1 VRRRRRLKPHQR
13 AALLNLAVIVA
24 ASLVAV
30 GLSYLVA
37 LAIGGFYSVPP
48 R

>member
-1 VRRRRRLKPHQR
+1 VRRRRLKRHQR
-13 AALLNLAVIVA
+13 AALFNLAVIVA

-37 LAIGGFYSVPP
+37 LVIGGTELL
-48 R
+48 